1 MSVRT
6 RASIRKSYGFTL
18 IELVIVIAVIA
29 ILAALLVP
37 TILGQ
42 GEKARVS
49 RAKNN
54 AAELVK
60 ALARVRA
67 DTHFHHADPA
77 VAIEDCYSIGYLAAG
92 RSLATKT
99 ATEPACGD
107 VDLMRCADQT
117 PAEQGES
124 CWGGPY
130 LHAAPDLKDPWGRP
144 WVVTYEPATMRLTV
158 TSQGQDAANAGDDI
172 TLTQ

>member
-1 MSVRT
+1 MPSRN
-6 RASIRKSYGFTL
+6 RKTFRKANGFTL

-42 GEKARVS
+42 AEKARVS

-54 AAELVK
+54 GAELVK
-60 ALARVRA
+60 ALARMRA
-67 DTHFHHADPA
+67 DTHFHHNDPA
-77 VAIEDCYSIGYLAAG
+77 VAVADCYSIGYLSAG

-99 ATEPACGD
+99 ATEPACGT
-107 VDLMRCADQT
+107 VDLMLCSEQT

-144 WVVTYEPATMRLTV
+144 WVVTYDPVTMRLTV
-158 TSQGQDAANAGDDI
+158 ASQGQDASSPLDDI